1 MKYTPA
7 LWALVGAAATAI
19 AVPTTAAAVTSQLTT
34 IVDATSGAK
43 AAVDPAHRLRVAETA
58 PGNIVT
64 IAASVALC
72 KSVYTV
78 PAGRTLIVK
87 TIHMTPAGAS
97 GNNSEVSVYAN
108 DTCTGTTIA
117 QGLVFDTSGGATND
131 DIDLGPGA
139 VVKAG
144 SSISIATNNT
154 WADVHLYG
162 YLTP

>member
-1 MKYTPA
+1 LSISRQGGWITK
-7 LWALVGAAATAI
+7 LIGGQ
-19 AVPTTAAAVTSQLTT
+19 PT
-34 IVDATSGAK
+34 
-43 AAVDPAHRLRVAETA
+43 RF
-58 PGNIVT
+58 PGRGRPNLVT
-64 IAASVALC
+64 IAANVALC

-78 PAGRTLIVK
+78 PAGRIFIIK
-87 TIHMTPAGAS
+87 TIHMTPAGAA

-108 DTCTGTTIA
+108 GTCTGPTLA
-117 QGLVFDTSGGATND
+117 QGLVYDSSGGATND